1 MKEIATSDSAETRA
15 YFVAVDHA
23 SRSVVVSI
31 RGTYS
36 FTDTMVDLLCK
47 PVGEVLKSRLYLLG
61 LRLTDLTV
69 ESHGSGR
76 SPGVLP
82 LSREYSTATVDAE
95 KSTEAGEISAVL
107 RHVHGARRQLL

>member
-1 MKEIATSDSAETRA
+1 STDYVRKWCVSKRTGIGLEDVAALATSDSAETRA

-47 PVGEVLKSRLYLLG
+47 
-61 LRLTDLTV
+61 
-69 ESHGSGR
+69 
-76 SPGVLP
+76 
-82 LSREYSTATVDAE
+82 
-95 KSTEAGEISAVL
+95 
-107 RHVHGARRQLL
+107 